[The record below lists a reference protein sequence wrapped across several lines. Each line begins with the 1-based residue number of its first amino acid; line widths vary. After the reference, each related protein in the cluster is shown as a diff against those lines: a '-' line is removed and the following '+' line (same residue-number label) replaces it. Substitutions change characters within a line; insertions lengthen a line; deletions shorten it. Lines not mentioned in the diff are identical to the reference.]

1 MPIEENWWF
10 NYPWDFYN
18 KKVYILKKQTTV
30 VQIRKTFFT
39 LKVDPFL
46 TVLYFP
52 FTYNNYPLK
61 IINI

>member
-18 KKVYILKKQTTV
+18 KKVYILKEQATV
-30 VQIRKTFFT
+30 VQLRREFFIFKANT
-39 LKVDPFL
+39 FL

-52 FTYNNYPLK
+52 FTYNNYPLE